1 MSSYSPRRPGA
12 PSTLTPP
19 MMALIGVASVIV
31 ILGTLMVLGV
41 IDLARF
47 RTTEPSTAG
56 LIAVP
61 TPATVIPAYTRI
73 RRDHLWDRR
82 NARLAVIYLPPRAV
96 TREMLVNIGDV
107 IGRVLDGPKEPGY
120 VFTESDFLP
129 RGTREGIVAGIPAG
143 KRAIRISADR
153 VDGLYGLHAGDRFD
167 ILATMPIDAAGGG
180 RTFNFAGPYS
190 QEMALQA
197 QLSNWDKQ
205 ATVRVIVQ
213 SALIVEPMTSRGV
226 TMVQSSL
233 TEGAAARTR
242 QVQET
247 VIAIEPGEVALL
259 TEAMAVNARLTT
271 IPRSGRPDDPVD
283 SKTPDLRPFS
293 PFTTSRA
300 GEPGSLDS
308 RLAADDE
315 DNFTV
320 VETIAGQ
327 KRTLTAVPRP

>member
-19 MMALIGVASVIV
+19 MIALIGVASVV
-31 ILGTLMVLGV
+31 VLFGTLMVLGV
-41 IDLARF
+41 IDVSNWRQ
-47 RTTEPSTAG
+47 TPPSTAG

-82 NARLAVIYLPPRAV
+82 NARLAVIYLPPGAV
-96 TREMLVNIGDV
+96 TKEMLVNIGDV
-107 IGRVLDGPKEPGY
+107 IGRVLDGEKEPGY

-167 ILATMPIDAAGGG
+167 ILATMPIDAASGG
-180 RTFNFAGPYS
+180 RSFNFSGPYS

-213 SALIVEPMTSRGV
+213 SALIVEPMTTRGV
-226 TMVQSSL
+226 TTVQQSL
-233 TEGAAARTR
+233 TEGAAARVR

-247 VIAIEPGEVALL
+247 VIAIEPEEVALL

-271 IPRSGRPDDPVD
+271 IPRSGRPDDPRG

-293 PFTTSRA
+293 PFNTSRG
-300 GEPGSLDS
+300 GEPGGVDS
-308 RLAADDE
+308 RRSDDE
-315 DNFTV
+315 DDFKV
-320 VETIAGQ
+320 VETIMGQ

>member
-1 MSSYSPRRPGA
+1 MI
-12 PSTLTPP
+12 
-19 MMALIGVASVIV
+19 ALIAVASVV
-31 ILGTLMVLGV
+31 VLLGTLIALGV
-41 IDLARF
+41 VDMSRF
-47 RTTEPSTAG
+47 RSNQPSTAG

-82 NARLAVIYLPPRAV
+82 NAQLAVIYLPPGAV
-96 TREMLVNIGDV
+96 TKEMLVNIGDV
-107 IGRVLDGPKEPGY
+107 IGRVLDGDKEPGY

-167 ILATMPIDAAGGG
+167 ILATMPIDAAGGS

-213 SALIVEPMTSRGV
+213 SALIVEPMTSRAVV
-226 TMVQSSL
+226 TVQGSL
-233 TEGAAARTR
+233 TEGNAARSR

-247 VIAIEPGEVALL
+247 VIAIEPEEVALL

-271 IPRSGRPDDPVD
+271 IPRSGRPDDPLD
-283 SKTPDLRPFS
+283 SRTPDLRPFS
-293 PFTTSRA
+293 PFATSRG
-300 GEPGSLDS
+300 GEQGGLDS
-308 RLAADDE
+308 RLSDD
-315 DNFTV
+315 DDFRV
-320 VETIAGQ
+320 VETIMGQ
-327 KRTLTAVPRP
+327 KRSLTAVPRP

>member
-1 MSSYSPRRPGA
+1 MI
-12 PSTLTPP
+12 
-19 MMALIGVASVIV
+19 ALIAVASVV
-31 ILGTLMVLGV
+31 VLLGTLIALGV
-41 IDLARF
+41 VDMSRF
-47 RTTEPSTAG
+47 RSNQPSTAG

-82 NARLAVIYLPPRAV
+82 NAQLAVIYLPPGAV
-96 TREMLVNIGDV
+96 TKEMLVNIGDV
-107 IGRVLDGPKEPGY
+107 IGRVLDGDKEPGY

-167 ILATMPIDAAGGG
+167 ILATMPIDAAGGS

-213 SALIVEPMTSRGV
+213 SALIVEPMTSRAVV
-226 TMVQSSL
+226 TVQGSL
-233 TEGAAARTR
+233 TEGNAARSR

-247 VIAIEPGEVALL
+247 VIAIEPEEVALL

-271 IPRSGRPDDPVD
+271 IPRSGRPDDPLD
-283 SKTPDLRPFS
+283 SRTPDLRPFS
-293 PFTTSRA
+293 PFATSRG
-300 GEPGSLDS
+300 GEQGGLDS
-308 RLAADDE
+308 RLSDD
-315 DNFTV
+315 DDDFRV
-320 VETIAGQ
+320 VETIMGQ
-327 KRTLTAVPRP
+327 KRSLTAVPRP

>member
-1 MSSYSPRRPGA
+1 MI
-12 PSTLTPP
+12 
-19 MMALIGVASVIV
+19 ALIGVASLVV
-31 ILGTLMVLGV
+31 ILGTLMALGV
-41 IDLARF
+41 IDMSKF
-47 RTTEPSTAG
+47 RSNEPSTAG

-82 NARLAVIYLPPRAV
+82 NARLAVIYLPPAAV
-96 TREMLVNIGDV
+96 TKEMLVNIGDI
-107 IGRVLDGPKEPGY
+107 IGRVLDGNKEPGY

-129 RGTREGIVAGIPAG
+129 KGTREGIVAGIPAG
-143 KRAIRISADR
+143 KRAIRVSADR

-226 TMVQSSL
+226 QTIQSSL
-233 TEGAAARTR
+233 TEGNAARTR

-247 VIAIEPGEVALL
+247 VIAIEPDEVALL
-259 TEAMAVNARLTT
+259 TEAMAVNAKLTT
-271 IPRSGRPDDPVD
+271 IPRSGRPDDPLN

-293 PFTTSRA
+293 PFNTTRGGA
-300 GEPGSLDS
+300 PGTGS
-308 RLAADDE
+308 RLSDDEE
-315 DNFTV
+315 DNFRV
-320 VETIAGQ
+320 VETISGQ

>member
-12 PSTLTPP
+12 SSTLTPQVI
-19 MMALIGVASVIV
+19 ALIAVASVVV
-31 ILGTLMVLGV
+31 ILGTLMVLGI
-41 IDLARF
+41 IDVSKF
-47 RTTEPSTAG
+47 RTTVPSTAG
-56 LIAVP
+56 LVAVP

-82 NARLAVIYLPPRAV
+82 NARLAVIYLPPGAV
-96 TREMLVNIGDV
+96 TKEMLVDIGDV
-107 IGRVLDGPKEPGY
+107 IGRVLDGEKEPGY

-167 ILATMPIDAAGGG
+167 ILATMPIDASSGG
-180 RTFNFAGPYS
+180 RSFNFSGPYG

-226 TMVQSSL
+226 TMVQQSL

-242 QVQET
+242 QVQEA
-247 VIAIEPGEVALL
+247 VIAIEPEEVALL

-271 IPRSGRPDDPVD
+271 IPRSGRPDDPLD

-293 PFTTSRA
+293 PFSTSR
-300 GEPGSLDS
+300 GGDPGVGS
-308 RLAADDE
+308 RLSGDE
-315 DNFTV
+315 DDFTV
-320 VETIAGQ
+320 VETIIGQ
-327 KRTLTAVPRP
+327 KRSLTAVPRP